1 MNGERNLI
9 EGVDDD
15 TNDDPCLSFVS
26 NIVTRTM
33 KMKHEK
39 WIKLMAI
46 DEYKVSHLNI
56 NRLNNNFNQ
65 WHTTISTIVFPFF
78 FSILSFC
85 FICI

>member
-1 MNGERNLI
+1 MNGERIEI

-56 NRLNNNFNQ
+56 NCLNYNFNKFYFNYCF
-65 WHTTISTIVFPFF
+65 SPFF
-78 FSILSFC
+78 STILSFYS
-85 FICI
+85 ICI